1 MLGDPPH
8 EQLGAPLV
16 QEVLVQDVR
25 MEVTVMQRS
34 VRDVTV
40 RFPCTDLSFLII
52 LKKKKK
58 EALQTLWYIPVH
70 SPKVHSSSNKA
81 TVKP

>member
-40 RFPCTDLSFLII
+40 CFPCTDLSFLII
-52 LKKKKK
+52 LKKKSL
-58 EALQTLWYIPVH
+58 ADLL
-70 SPKVHSSSNKA
+70 VHSSAFSEGEFII
-81 TVKP
+81 

>member
-1 MLGDPPH
+1 MLGGPLH
-8 EQLGAPLV
+8 KQLGAPLV

-52 LKKKKK
+52 LKKKKSL
-58 EALQTLWYIPVH
+58 ADLL
-70 SPKVHSSSNKA
+70 VHSSAFSEGA
-81 TVKP
+81 FII